1 MYNDQQQSEA
11 NRDET
16 IEEIQ
21 NLDPIVELAET
32 PETWTLLRTLIS
44 SMEFTANPGRNI
56 RK

>member
-21 NLDPIVELAET
+21 SLDQLNDEIGA
-32 PETWTLLRTLIS
+32 S
-44 SMEFTANPGRNI
+44 
-56 RK
+56 